1 MADAPTLNLIPPE
14 QADKYRE
21 YDAVVNPRAQFDDST
36 MYILPQPITTAAED
50 RQGEVIKPDGGI
62 LTMHQQ
68 NPVVCWQHSH
78 KLFPDVLPIARA
90 EKPDGTYDVFEKDG
104 VLYSG
109 CTFSQVTKLAYQI
122 YACIREGMIRARS
135 IGAIGHRL
143 KEYTPQ
149 APGEVMFEGRIV
161 PARTKSVIY
170 ELWELLEWSWV
181 IIPAN
186 RDIVMA
192 VKSYLSKPLKGV
204 DRIDPF
210 LERTLKSLDLTEPV
224 QVPGFDFTLKKF
236 GDVDLKVPTQRIGV
250 PDMKGAAFVLF
261 DVSKV
266 TPGAAKVFLQ
276 SNPDL
281 VDSPIKY
288 DPVQKALKSVQVDYD
303 GPVDLRPVDGVPG
316 VTVGLI
322 KCDQPM
328 QPAVKNDVQV
338 PPPVV
343 LPGGAPTQDTAKEL
357 DDAAAVAP
365 PNLAVEEVAPEFVGK
380 PGSKLLQ
387 ALNMQL
393 GDTITMLQAAITEQE
408 DVPARAV
415 AENALS
421 ELMELQSAI
430 ASSHDAEYPEGTVKL
445 MKEGTTETEGAAADT
460 TVEPPAEG
468 ATKSLIS
475 KFYRQDKRVP
485 VPPAVAKA
493 LQFALKQLP
502 ETKET
507 TSGRSVLAQ
516 MVKGIVPTAQPEQ
529 TAETSKSVDPV
540 RQKLAERLRRM
551 ELSGKLKG
559 LVPQDHT

>member
-236 GDVDLKVPTQRIGV
+236 GDVDLKVPTQLIGV

-266 TPGAAKVFLQ
+266 TPGAAKAFLQ

-288 DPVQKALKSVQVDYD
+288 DPVQKAMKSVQVDYD

-343 LPGGAPTQDTAKEL
+343 LPGGAQAQDTAKEMT
-357 DDAAAVAP
+357 DATAP
-365 PNLAVEEVAPEFVGK
+365 APALAVEEVAPEFVGK

-468 ATKSLIS
+468 ATKSLIA

-516 MVKGIVPTAQPEQ
+516 MVKGIVPAAQPEQ
-529 TAETSKSVDPV
+529 SAETSKSVDPV
-540 RQKLAERLRRM
+540 REKLAARLRRM

-559 LVPQDHT
+559 LVPQDQT